1 MIYLLLTFVQF
12 TILFCLHGHVM
23 LFSFFRCYICVYL
36 IVHTSAVPCYLMML
50 HLFFIVAAAE
60 VSNFLFPLIK
70 VYKLGRGV
78 AIYVLT
84 CVLIVVFLF
93 FASTL
98 LVARELYCP
107 RYVTLLS
114 VALSTFYQSIS
125 TGQAKLSII
134 YLFNFYCF
142 VRIRLISAA
151 CALFTYYICVIISI
165 NKISYCIVLR

>member
-1 MIYLLLTFVQF
+1 
-12 TILFCLHGHVM
+12 
-23 LFSFFRCYICVYL
+23 
-36 IVHTSAVPCYLMML
+36 MML

-114 VALSTFYQSIS
+114 VALSTFY
-125 TGQAKLSII
+125 
-134 YLFNFYCF
+134 
-142 VRIRLISAA
+142 
-151 CALFTYYICVIISI
+151 
-165 NKISYCIVLR
+165 